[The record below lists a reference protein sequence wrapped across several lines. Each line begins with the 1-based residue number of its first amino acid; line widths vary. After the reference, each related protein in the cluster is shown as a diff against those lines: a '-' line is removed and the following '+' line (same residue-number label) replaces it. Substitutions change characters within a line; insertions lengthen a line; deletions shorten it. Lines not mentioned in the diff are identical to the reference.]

1 MSKEEQQQEDILLRL
16 LEKNLLLKT
25 KVLQLQKVG

>member
-16 LEKNLLLKT
+16 LEKNSLLKT